1 MGEAYEK
8 QITAQWS
15 WREQPAKRGLLK
27 YCLCQHEN
35 ERSSDC
41 NSNAESWA
49 CRDGFSDKK
58 VYYTAMADARSSVLP
73 GIRDAIK
80 KKCEECLE
88 HFCVVPQDYDREAYD
103 KLQKLQ
109 KAEETM
115 RRAVAMRRAKK
126 ELAALKAEKAA
137 KGEEKLAQQKA

>member
-80 KKCEECLE
+80 NNQCKECWE
-88 HFCVVPQDYDREAYD
+88 HFCVAPQEYDREAYHEFQA
-103 KLQKLQ
+103 L
-109 KAEETM
+109 ETM
-115 RRAVAMRRAKK
+115 RRVKNK
-126 ELAALKAEKAA
+126 FLGELHPDMVE
-137 KGEEKLAQQKA
+137 AQKR